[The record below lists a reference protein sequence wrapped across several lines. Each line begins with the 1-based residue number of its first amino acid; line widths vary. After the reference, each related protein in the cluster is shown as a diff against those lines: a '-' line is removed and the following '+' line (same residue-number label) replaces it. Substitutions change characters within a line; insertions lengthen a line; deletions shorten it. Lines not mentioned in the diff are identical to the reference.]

1 MFWLHSSLLVLCAT
15 LVIVSYADLISS
27 FTQDNITFLAP
38 GQDGYSV
45 SSTACKSFDSFSVL
59 SSHNKLFMILTVN
72 LRFSFNP
79 AAITFPN
86 TAQDVST
93 ILQIAQEF
101 NYSVAA
107 RSGGVR
113 LFVIQCQSYI

>member
-59 SSHNKLFMILTVN
+59 SSHDKLLILTVN

-113 LFVIQCQSYI
+113 LFVIQHQSYI